1 MTMYIQLKC
10 ILFKTTFS
18 VYSMFQYVM
27 YYVIVWSSYYLVGP
41 TLVSRWSNVDASF
54 PTYMTKLVLN
64 QNIYATLFCMKEI
77 FKELGSTTY
86 EAHIGQKL

>member
-1 MTMYIQLKC
+1 
-10 ILFKTTFS
+10 
-18 VYSMFQYVM
+18 MFQHVLSC
-27 YYVIVWSSYYLVGP
+27 VIVWSSYYVVGP
-41 TLVSRWSNVDASF
+41 PLVSRWSNVDASF

>member
-1 MTMYIQLKC
+1 
-10 ILFKTTFS
+10 
-18 VYSMFQYVM
+18 MFQHVLYH
-27 YYVIVWSSYYLVGP
+27 VIVWSSYYFVGP

>member
-1 MTMYIQLKC
+1 
-10 ILFKTTFS
+10 
-18 VYSMFQYVM
+18 MFQHVLYHA
-27 YYVIVWSSYYLVGP
+27 IVWLSYYFVGP
-41 TLVSRWSNVDASF
+41 TLVSRWSNIDASF

-64 QNIYATLFCMKEI
+64 QNIYATLFCTKEI